1 MFRLVWLTCIWLW
14 LDNPYH
20 FATVKMIS
28 KKFHRILDV
37 TANTRACC
45 LGNHLGMSQVSL
57 DTLVKNNLW
66 KRTEKCRGCCWCRRP
81 RYGTYMCA
89 SCGALMLGGVPS
101 VALTCSG
108 FDIAYSYWCVKGR
121 ASWNPSPATWELLG
135 VADAANILIKHSVTV
150 IWTFRSTEHMLSS
163 KCEKIEPSQY
173 NPAAPP
179 AQGTPLQQ
187 KSAIIFAACIR
198 ASFRAPVWMTSSYS
212 NRCRSL
218 VFSPP
223 VLEQHDHASPVFVRY
238 IAQRRLRCC
247 GCKIEQEKSVF
258 VCACTFA
265 NKIK

>member
-1 MFRLVWLTCIWLW
+1 
-14 LDNPYH
+14 
-20 FATVKMIS
+20 MIS
-28 KKFHRILDV
+28 KKFRCILDV

-57 DTLVKNNLW
+57 DTLVKFNLW
-66 KRTEKCRGCCWCRRP
+66 KGTEKCRGCCWCRRP
-81 RYGTYMCA
+81 LYGTYMCA

-135 VADAANILIKHSVTV
+135 VADAAKILIKHSVTV

-179 AQGTPLQQ
+179 AQVVLQ
-187 KSAIIFAACIR
+187 KSAIIFAACMR
-198 ASFRAPVWMTSSYS
+198 TVCVRHLELLFEWAPLIQTGADLLF
-212 NRCRSL
+212 SL
-218 VFSPP
+218 LLFWNNMIMHLPSLFGTLHKDGSGAV
-223 VLEQHDHASPVFVRY
+223 VV
-238 IAQRRLRCC
+238 
-247 GCKIEQEKSVF
+247 K
-258 VCACTFA
+258 
-265 NKIK
+265 